1 MERKLNIR
9 WHNPETKPRNTSFVS
24 ITRGQGFSFSSQF
37 MKENEL
43 INHNFVRFGTVDD
56 DDYTIFCQ
64 FNDENAAPSPE
75 WLLLQRKK
83 RGSNKRGETAQTKAT
98 AFINDN
104 FILSQLV
111 KQTRRSKE
119 ESRFHINYNLR
130 DKVFVIHLIPSFE
143 RQVNLDELNEDDV
156 GIYRLIANGEV
167 VYIGKGILKQ
177 RIKQH
182 KLDKDFD
189 KIQVS
194 FIANETKQFEYE
206 NLHLTRY
213 KNTYGRLPLYNKISG
228 HNYVD

>member
-83 RGSNKRGETAQTKAT
+83 TWQ
-98 AFINDN
+98 
-104 FILSQLV
+104 Q
-111 KQTRRSKE
+111 
-119 ESRFHINYNLR
+119 
-130 DKVFVIHLIPSFE
+130 
-143 RQVNLDELNEDDV
+143 
-156 GIYRLIANGEV
+156 
-167 VYIGKGILKQ
+167 
-177 RIKQH
+177 
-182 KLDKDFD
+182 
-189 KIQVS
+189 
-194 FIANETKQFEYE
+194 
-206 NLHLTRY
+206 
-213 KNTYGRLPLYNKISG
+213 
-228 HNYVD
+228 